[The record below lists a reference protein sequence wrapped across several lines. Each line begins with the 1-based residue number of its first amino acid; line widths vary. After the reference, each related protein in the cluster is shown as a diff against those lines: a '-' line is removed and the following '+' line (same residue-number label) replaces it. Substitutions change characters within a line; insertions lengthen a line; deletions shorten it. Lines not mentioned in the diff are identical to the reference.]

1 MCKLICAD
9 GRGALSVGGKN
20 WDPLF
25 LFSQWWLKVFPIL
38 GELQNVGSLYLEFP
52 LSGPPSSFSGCSTHA
67 GMGPLLCCSWSL
79 LALEVLK
86 VSCTSVTRASSW
98 HSWWLSLFW
107 SHSLSCHHYRVEWGT
122 LPVRGF
128 YSASHVPAGRQSPL
142 HSTPKAISRTSR
154 ESVTTQDFPPS
165 FQAVPVTSASI
176 SHPSIWF
183 NHMNPLQELLTH
195 SERKI

>member
-1 MCKLICAD
+1 MGRNNIETEVTPCASQALPYKWATSAFSSAPCVRGGWNQLPRLPSEPEMCKLICAD

-122 LPVRGF
+122 LPVKRI
-128 YSASHVPAGRQSPL
+128 L
-142 HSTPKAISRTSR
+142 
-154 ESVTTQDFPPS
+154 
-165 FQAVPVTSASI
+165 
-176 SHPSIWF
+176 
-183 NHMNPLQELLTH
+183 
-195 SERKI
+195 